1 MDRRKRWM
9 EYLQLVTLA
18 IILPSI
24 LMHMPIVDG
33 AKGGKIRLKVQ
44 ATKDV
49 QLMIPTAIDSDIRS
63 LIRNVNKR
71 SIKHRLVK
79 KYIENPKEQYVSE
92 LYVND
97 ALLFEDDLVGDV
109 LNENDLIVSR
119 WNGVSEQHDVAHS
132 LV

>member
-1 MDRRKRWM
+1 M
-9 EYLQLVTLA
+9 
-18 IILPSI
+18 
-24 LMHMPIVDG
+24 
-33 AKGGKIRLKVQ
+33 
-44 ATKDV
+44 
-49 QLMIPTAIDSDIRS
+49 
-63 LIRNVNKR
+63 NKR

-119 WNGVSEQHDVAHS
+119 WNGVSEQHDVFVSVDADGTMESKKNLHRLHRKKRCTKS
-132 LV
+132 IWGAGSSSTSTRSQTGMFRT